1 MNKNVKL
8 SINNDKTLSIQ
19 SVLEININIPLERLI
34 YCQLFFDDDYVTICC
49 YNNQNKAE
57 EFKVSSSNFDL
68 IEPYLKQDKNF
79 IFCNKTWYG
88 SYYINLQHI
97 ANVNIALSE
106 YNQENKLRTLKFAKD
121 GGSLIK
127 KDYKYKVYIQLQ
139 FANGDYAYMSAN
151 ILKEALKAISTEKS
165 QKILDF
171 LSNIDDDVL
180 QQLQL

>member
-34 YCQLFFDDDYVTICC
+34 YVQVFVDDDVTICC

-57 EFKVSSSNFDL
+57 EFKISSSNFDL
-68 IEPYLKQDKNF
+68 IEPYLEQDKNF
-79 IFCNKTWYG
+79 IYCNKTWYG
-88 SYYINLQHI
+88 NYYINLQHI
-97 ANVNIALSE
+97 TNVTVALSE
-106 YNQENKLRTLKFAKD
+106 YNKENKLRTLKFAKD

-127 KDYKYKVYIQLQ
+127 KDYKYKVYSQLQ
-139 FANGDYAYMSAN
+139 FANGDYSYMSVN
-151 ILKEALKAISTEKS
+151 VLKEALKASLTEKS

-171 LSNIDDDVL
+171 LSDIDDDVL
-180 QQLQL
+180 QQL